1 MGNVSTLKNPVS
13 TQGETPEI
21 PVPELDGN
29 FIVDHDRQG
38 LLAHILEIPD
48 GDLRNIL
55 LIGPTGCG
63 KTDLGRWIAATH
75 QRPFYE
81 AMVGQ
86 CIEPLDILGIKGV
99 RDGATYFAESRFV
112 QSVETPN
119 CLVCLDEINRCTPNI
134 LNMLIP
140 LLDHRGEVYVEEL
153 NRYVKVAPGVT
164 FIATANIGTQFSG
177 TYRFDDAISSRFI
190 YTFECSFLDEEV
202 EKELLVSKTGVGED
216 DANLLAKL
224 AGTLRSKAEGFGGTL
239 TKLISTRQL
248 LASARLISQGVP
260 LKTALECTVI
270 PSFDDEGGT
279 NSERSQVLQSV
290 QLICG

>member
-1 MGNVSTLKNPVS
+1 MGNVAKLKNPVQ
-13 TQGETPEI
+13 TAGETPPIE
-21 PVPELDGN
+21 VPELDGN

-38 LLAHILEIPD
+38 LLAHILAIPQ

-55 LIGPTGCG
+55 LQGPTGCG
-63 KTDLGRWIAATH
+63 KTDLARWIGATH
-75 QRPFYE
+75 KRPSYE

-86 CIEPLDILGIKGV
+86 CIEPLDLLGIKGV

-112 QSVETPN
+112 QAVETPN
-119 CLVCLDEINRCTPNI
+119 CIVILDEINRCTPNI

-140 LLDHRGEVYVEEL
+140 LLDHRGQVYVEEL
-153 NRYVKVAPGVT
+153 NRYVNVAEGVV

-190 YTFECSFLDEEV
+190 YTFECSFLDEEI
-202 EKELLVSKTGVGED
+202 EKDLLINKTGVEED

-224 AGTLRSKAEGFGGTL
+224 ASTLRSKAEGFGGTL

-248 LASARLISQGVP
+248 IASARLASQGVP
-260 LKTALECTVI
+260 LKTALESTVI

-279 NSERSQVLQSV
+279 NSERSQVLQSI

>member
-1 MGNVSTLKNPVS
+1 M
-13 TQGETPEI
+13 
-21 PVPELDGN
+21 
-29 FIVDHDRQG
+29 
-38 LLAHILEIPD
+38 EIPD

-75 QRPFYE
+75 SRPFYE
-81 AMVGQ
+81 ALVGQ
-86 CIEPLDILGIKGV
+86 CIESLDILGTKGV

-112 QSVETPN
+112 NAVETPN

-202 EKELLVSKTGVGED
+202 EKDLLISKTGVAED